1 MHDMSAYALDGMT
14 AVVTGAGSGIGRST
28 ALQMASAGANIVVA
42 ELEHDTAEE
51 TAEMIRRLGQHV
63 LVAVTDVTNVESV
76 QAMMAAGID
85 EFGGIDV
92 LVNNVGGL
100 GPRPRK
106 TTIVELELTEWESLL
121 RLNLTSQF
129 ICCKA
134 FITYL
139 IDTARKGNIVN
150 IASLAALVPYETS
163 VVYGAAKAGV
173 VSMTQT
179 LAAEY
184 GKHGIRVNC
193 IAPGHVRT
201 PIPEALYKAREELRA
216 AQRSIIPLGRWGEPD
231 ELGRLAV
238 FLASDAS
245 SYVTGQTIVASGGMT
260 YFLTKLPQG

>member
-1 MHDMSAYALDGMT
+1 MRDPAAYALDGKI
-14 AVVTGAGSGIGRST
+14 AIVTGAGSGIGRGT
-28 ALQMASAGANIVVA
+28 ALEMANAGADIVIAELQPEAAQETAVLIRELGRRAVVA
-42 ELEHDTAEE
+42 L
-51 TAEMIRRLGQHV
+51 
-63 LVAVTDVTNVESV
+63 TDVTSVESAN
-76 QAMMAAGID
+76 AMIATALR
-85 EFGGIDV
+85 EFGGVDV

-100 GPRPRK
+100 GPKPKK
-106 TTIVELELTEWESLL
+106 TSILELDLSQWESLL

-139 IDTARKGNIVN
+139 VENVRRGAIVN

-179 LAAEY
+179 LAAEF
-184 GKHGIRVNC
+184 GTHGIRVNC

-201 PIPEALYKAREELRA
+201 PIPEALYKGREDLRA
-216 AQRSIIPLGRWGEPD
+216 AQNRIIPVGRWAEPE
-231 ELGRLAV
+231 ELGRVAV

-245 SYVTGQTIVASGGMT
+245 SYITGQTIVVSGGMT
-260 YFLTKLPQG
+260 HFLTKLG

>member
-1 MHDMSAYALDGMT
+1 MVDMSAYSLDGRT
-14 AVVTGAGSGIGRST
+14 AIVTGAGSGIGRGT
-28 ALQMASAGANIVVA
+28 ALEMANAGADVVIA
-42 ELEHDTAEE
+42 EWRRDTAEE
-51 TAEMIRRLGQHV
+51 TAYMVRELGKRA
-63 LVAVTDVTNVESV
+63 LVVTTDVTSVESAE
-76 QAMMAAGID
+76 AMVTASLR
-85 EFGGIDV
+85 EFDRVDI

-100 GPRPRK
+100 GPQPKK
-106 TTIVELELTEWESLL
+106 TTIIELELGEWESLI

-134 FITYL
+134 FITML
-139 IDTARKGNIVN
+139 VDRGIKGNIVN

-201 PIPEALYKAREELRA
+201 PIPEALYRNREELRA
-216 AQRSIIPLGRWGEPD
+216 AQDRIIPVGRWGEPE

-238 FLASDAS
+238 FLSSDAS

-260 YFLTKLPQG
+260 YFLTKLP

>member
-1 MHDMSAYALDGMT
+1 MQNDSPYRLDGRT
-14 AVVTGAGSGIGRST
+14 AIVTGAGSGIGRGT
-28 ALQMASAGANIVVA
+28 ALEMAKAGADIVVA
-42 ELEHDTAEE
+42 ELQPDAAEE
-51 TAEMIRRLGQHV
+51 TAAMVRGLGRHA
-63 LVAVTDVTNVESV
+63 LVVITDVTSTESV
-76 QAMMAAGID
+76 DAMMTAALR
-85 EFGGIDV
+85 EFGGVDV

-100 GPRPRK
+100 GPRPKK
-106 TTIVELELTEWESLL
+106 TTIVDLDLAEWESLL

-134 FITYL
+134 FVTSL
-139 IDTARKGNIVN
+139 LEKGGKGAVVN

-201 PIPEALYKAREELRA
+201 PIPEALYKGREELRA
-216 AQRSIIPLGRWGEPD
+216 AQDRIIPAGRWGEPE
-231 ELGRLAV
+231 ELGRVAV

-245 SYVTGQTIVASGGMT
+245 SYVTGQTLVVSGGMT
-260 YFLTKLPQG
+260 YFLTKLP

>member
-1 MHDMSAYALDGMT
+1 MRDLSAYALDGRT
-14 AVVTGAGSGIGRST
+14 AIVTGAGSGIGRGT
-28 ALQMASAGANIVVA
+28 ALEMANAGADIVVA
-42 ELEHDTAEE
+42 ELQQEAAKE
-51 TAEMIRRLGQHV
+51 TAEMVRALGRRAF
-63 LVAVTDVTNVESV
+63 VAATDVTSVESV
-76 QAMMAAGID
+76 QAMMSVSIQ
-85 EFGGIDV
+85 EFGGVDV

-100 GPRPRK
+100 GSKPKK
-106 TTIVELELTEWESLL
+106 TTIMELELDEWESLL

-134 FITYL
+134 FIAFL
-139 IDTARKGNIVN
+139 LDSEKSGSIVN

-201 PIPEALYKAREELRA
+201 PIPEALYRGREELRA
-216 AQRSIIPLGRWGEPD
+216 AQNRIIPVGRWGEPE

-260 YFLTKLPQG
+260 CFLTKVY

>member
-1 MHDMSAYALDGMT
+1 MHDMSAYALDGRT
-14 AVVTGAGSGIGRST
+14 AIVTGAGSGIGRGT
-28 ALQMASAGANIVVA
+28 ALEMANAGADIVVA
-42 ELEHDTAEE
+42 ELQKDAAEE
-51 TAEMIRRLGQHV
+51 TAEMVRSLGQRA
-63 LVAVTDVTNVESV
+63 LVSTTDVTSVESV
-76 QAMMAAGID
+76 QKMMAAAIE
-85 EFGGIDV
+85 EFGGVDT

-100 GPRPRK
+100 GPNPKKK
-106 TTIVELELTEWESLL
+106 TIIELEMEEWDSLL

-134 FITYL
+134 FITQL
-139 IDTARKGNIVN
+139 LDSGRSGSIVN

-184 GKHGIRVNC
+184 GKQGIRVNC

-201 PIPEALYKAREELRA
+201 PIPEALYKGREELRA
-216 AQRSIIPLGRWGEPD
+216 AQNRIIPVGRWGEPE

-238 FLASDAS
+238 FLSSEAS
-245 SYVTGQTIVASGGMT
+245 SYVTGQTVVASGGMT
-260 YFLTKLPQG
+260 YFLTRLH